1 MTYLI
6 DPKVFYW
13 INVLD
18 TLRTVMAVC
27 AILGGLASI
36 TVWLMYWVYHE
47 DEGKDYLK
55 GQRITVLVVA
65 VVGIVASVFIPNK
78 ETLIAML
85 VAKTAT
91 VENVGWSVDTLKEAV
106 DYIVEAIAKIKG

>member
-18 TLRTVMAVC
+18 TLGTVMAVC
-27 AILGGLASI
+27 AILGGISSI
-36 TVWLMYWVYHE
+36 VIWITYWTYCE
-47 DEGKDYLK
+47 DEGEDYLK
-55 GQRITVLVVA
+55 GLRITVLVVT

-91 VENVGWSVDTLKEAV
+91 VENVGWTVDTLKEAV
-106 DYIVEAIAKIKG
+106 NYIVEAIAKIKG

>member
-18 TLRTVMAVC
+18 TLGSVMAVC
-27 AILGGLASI
+27 AILGGIASI
-36 TVWLMYWVYHE
+36 IVWITYWTYCE
-47 DEGKDYLK
+47 DEDKDFLK
-55 GQRITVLVVA
+55 GLRITVLVVT
-65 VVGIVASVFIPNK
+65 VVGIVASVFIPNR

-91 VENVGWSVDTLKEAV
+91 VENIGWSVDTLKEAV